1 MQQLR
6 WSEDTLARA
15 DGTRDGC
22 VEFVAGFAQA
32 RDDAEGNTEAIGG
45 IGHADVA
52 GSNKVEERDSQLNR
66 TFAAGPFGRAS
77 PCLVLAMPTCA
88 P

>member
-32 RDDAEGNTEAIGG
+32 RED
-45 IGHADVA
+45 
-52 GSNKVEERDSQLNR
+52 
-66 TFAAGPFGRAS
+66 AAGIFRADGDKRHMGS
-77 PCLVLAMPTCA
+77 SATRSILKTRFVLDADKSSARLLLPS
-88 P
+88 